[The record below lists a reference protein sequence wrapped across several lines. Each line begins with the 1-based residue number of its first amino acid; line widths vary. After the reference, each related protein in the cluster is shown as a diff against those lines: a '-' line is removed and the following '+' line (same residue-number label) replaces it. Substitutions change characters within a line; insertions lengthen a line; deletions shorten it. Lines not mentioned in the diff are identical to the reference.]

1 MLCLFSKGRQWPE
14 QPSLPKSVQTRPA
27 KPSLQQASVFPVHP
41 AGGCHVIPAF
51 LHSLRSFPSHGERRR
66 LLLFRPTGVRRHHS
80 NILGHCCKCS
90 GETVN
95 ITKYCQNRT
104 AKWKEDLIFI
114 IMVWC
119 TSAPRSDSTRTT
131 GLPSITSSYGGAWW
145 CTLPYYLQCRATA
158 YLAFFRAAS
167 HLSVSLV
174 QCGPRKKI
182 TLIRENCISFYS
194 SSGTARNCLSEK
206 SVWLV
211 VLLTTV
217 VCVMPGLVVKF
228 LRVDLFPTLTDKVQQ
243 LQVTQNTLLRHC
255 R

>member
-1 MLCLFSKGRQWPE
+1 MVKEDGSSFSDQ
-14 QPSLPKSVQTRPA
+14 QAFAVTIATSLVIVVSVQ
-27 KPSLQQASVFPVHP
+27 V
-41 AGGCHVIPAF
+41 
-51 LHSLRSFPSHGERRR
+51 R
-66 LLLFRPTGVRRHHS
+66 L
-80 NILGHCCKCS
+80 
-90 GETVN
+90 N

-104 AKWKEDLIFI
+104 AKWKEGLIFI